1 MAEKIAEA
9 ASGQPNRR
17 SAVKHAAI
25 IAATVELLES
35 QGAGALSV
43 EGIASRAGV
52 GKQTIYRR
60 WPNAAAVVMEAYRDR
75 IFSPVAPASP
85 SRSARQQLL
94 EDLLGLAE
102 RFSHPGTRKA
112 FASMAFSAE
121 TNPELDDDFRRIVFG
136 PRREAVFELLK
147 IGQARGEIR
156 KDANLEIVADALY
169 GPLIHR
175 LTTGHAAL
183 DSAFVRGL
191 VKELFRGLK
200 P

>member
-1 MAEKIAEA
+1 MAEEIPEA
-9 ASGQPNRR
+9 APAQPSRR
-17 SAVKHAAI
+17 SAAKHAAI

-43 EGIASRAGV
+43 EGIASRARV

-60 WPNAAAVVMEAYRDR
+60 WPNAAAIVMEAYRDR

-85 SRSARQQLL
+85 DRSARKQLL
-94 EDLLGLAE
+94 ADLLGLAE
-102 RFSHPGTRKA
+102 RFSRPGTRKA

-156 KDANLEIVADALY
+156 ADVNFEIVADALY

-175 LTTGHAAL
+175 LTTGHAPL
-183 DSAFVRGL
+183 DSTFVRGL